1 MKIRKIAIAALS
13 VVVAGS
19 LLTAC
24 GGGNSKSDDNG
35 KTKVTFWAAPNPT
48 QVKYWD
54 EMAKA
59 YEKENPDVTIE
70 VSQMKESP
78 SSEATIQSA
87 IASKTAPTMSENIN
101 RSFAAQLADSKAIV
115 PLNDV
120 KGLDDVVKERN
131 MSETM
136 DSWKFSDGNQYVLP
150 VYSNPILFA
159 WRLDTLKELG
169 YDAPPKTYSEALE
182 VGKKLKAK
190 YPDKVLWA
198 KGDLSDPTAWMRW
211 FDFFPLYD
219 AASKGNA
226 FVEDG
231 KLVADDKAGTEL
243 LTFMSELQKNKLLL
257 ASKAT
262 DPFETGTSIMA
273 DNGPWTFPNWDEKFP
288 ELKYNENYAI
298 TAPLVPDSMAN
309 EKNIATYADS
319 KGVVM
324 YAQATDKEKEA
335 AMDFLKFVY
344 NDDKNDLKF
353 LETTNLIPAR
363 DDATEN
369 KTFTAF
375 FKENPEL
382 EVYAANVPYSIPA
395 MDDAKY
401 NDIQQILGEE
411 AWNPVVRGEKKP
423 AKAWSDMKKAEDGVL
438 QE

>member
-169 YDAPPKTYSEALE
+169 YDA
-182 VGKKLKAK
+182 
-190 YPDKVLWA
+190 
-198 KGDLSDPTAWMRW
+198 
-211 FDFFPLYD
+211 
-219 AASKGNA
+219 ASKGNA

-298 TAPLVPDSMAN
+298 TAPLVPDNMAN
-309 EKNIATYADS
+309 EENVATYADS

-369 KTFTAF
+369 ETFTAF

-401 NDIQQILGEE
+401 NDIQQIIGEE
-411 AWNPVVRGEKKP
+411 AWNPIVRGEKKP